1 MDTNKKICFVV
12 SPISDE
18 GTDIRKRSD
27 QLLRHIIRPVCDAL
41 NYDVIRVDEITA
53 NDKIDQTIVDYL
65 SSADLVI
72 ADLTDHNPN
81 AFFEL
86 GYRSA
91 KNLPVIQMALE
102 NTALPF
108 DISSIRTIF
117 YRLDDPDK
125 LAETKD
131 KLQKFIE
138 NIAESFTALD
148 KVEQAP
154 HPATTGDAILV
165 QIIPILYQMQ
175 NSINGLYNA
184 IENNNQALL
193 KEIMK
198 TSFNEIKNSQQ
209 IPDINAQMSET
220 LLKAA
225 LNEPEKLINLMALIE
240 KLPQK

>member
-27 QLLRHIIRPVCDAL
+27 QLLRHIICPVCDAL

-148 KVEQAP
+148 KV
-154 HPATTGDAILV
+154 
-165 QIIPILYQMQ
+165 
-175 NSINGLYNA
+175 S
-184 IENNNQALL
+184 
-193 KEIMK
+193 
-198 TSFNEIKNSQQ
+198 
-209 IPDINAQMSET
+209 
-220 LLKAA
+220 
-225 LNEPEKLINLMALIE
+225 
-240 KLPQK
+240 